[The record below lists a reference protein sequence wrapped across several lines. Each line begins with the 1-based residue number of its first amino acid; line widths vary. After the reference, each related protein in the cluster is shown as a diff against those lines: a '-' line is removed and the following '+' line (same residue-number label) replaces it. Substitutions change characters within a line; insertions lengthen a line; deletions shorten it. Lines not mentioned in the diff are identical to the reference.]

1 MKGRFF
7 ATAEKAAEVGFSDK
21 QCADNF
27 SCAQS
32 WFSMKIYMQESE
44 LQFFGSAIS

>member
-7 ATAEKAAEVGFSDK
+7 ATVEKAAEVAFSDK

-27 SCAQS
+27 SSVQS
-32 WFSMKIYMQESE
+32 WFSIKIYVQESE
-44 LQFFGSAIS
+44 LLFFGSAIC

>member
-7 ATAEKAAEVGFSDK
+7 ATVEKAAEVDFSDK

-27 SCAQS
+27 SNVLS
-32 WFSMKIYMQESE
+32 PFSMNICMQESE
-44 LQFFGSAIS
+44 LLFFGSAIC